1 MLSLLLDV
9 YALVL
14 MVMEQLSG
22 IEMFRSILAKHEVT
36 GVFQRE
42 T

>member
-14 MVMEQLSG
+14 MEQLSG
-22 IEMFRSILAKHEVT
+22 IEMFWSILAKSSS
-36 GVFQRE
+36 GKPNDLKP
-42 T
+42 